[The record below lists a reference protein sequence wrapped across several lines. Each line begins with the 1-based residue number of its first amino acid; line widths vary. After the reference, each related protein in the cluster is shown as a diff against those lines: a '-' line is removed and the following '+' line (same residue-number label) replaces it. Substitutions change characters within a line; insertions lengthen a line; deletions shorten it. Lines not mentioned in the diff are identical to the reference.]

1 MEWPHCEMAN
11 VIAIVTDGIATQD
24 GMILIMADV
33 IAFVA
38 DGMATGSTVYCMFIY

>member
-1 MEWPHCEMAN
+1 MAD
-11 VIAIVTDGIATQD
+11 VIATVADGIATQD

-38 DGMATGSTVYCMFIY
+38 DGMATGSIAYLILFYYKFCDF